1 MKRNRNKGGG
11 RKKNRGMMDDGE
23 EDDAT
28 MELLERPR
36 EYVMFERNV
45 RAREYHFLI
54 HLLRGLR
61 THSQQYQQ
69 ILSGIQ
75 VYCSECAS
83 TSRD

>member
-36 EYVMFERNV
+36 EYVMFERV
-45 RAREYHFLI
+45 MFERENPI
-54 HLLRGLR
+54 I
-61 THSQQYQQ
+61 S
-69 ILSGIQ
+69 LSHVMIII
-75 VYCSECAS
+75 AS
-83 TSRD
+83 T